1 MRLRTYLPKTLF
13 GRMLSIILVPM
24 ILVQVIT
31 VFVFYERHW
40 DTVTRYMASSLASEI
55 SLLVD
60 EIGATPDNSS
70 LQEGFQKAGHYFN
83 FKLTYEPQAI
93 LEKTPTLHS
102 PSFAEQVFT
111 ASLQARLDYP
121 WTIDLIS
128 HDDFIFVDVQLGDG
142 VLNIAAGRKR
152 LFSSTSWTF

>member
-13 GRMLSIILVPM
+13 GRMLAIILVPM

-31 VFVFYERHW
+31 VFIFYERHW

-70 LQEGFQKAGHYFN
+70 LELGTKKAKQYFN
-83 FKLTYEPQAI
+83 FAITFEPEAI
-93 LEKTPTLHS
+93 LTPTPQLHS
-102 PSFAEQVFT
+102 PSYAESIFRK
-111 ASLQARLDYP
+111 SLEARLTYP
-121 WTIDLIS
+121 WALDVIS
-128 HDDFIFVDVQLGDG
+128 HDDWIY
-142 VLNIAAGRKR
+142 VL
-152 LFSSTSWTF
+152 